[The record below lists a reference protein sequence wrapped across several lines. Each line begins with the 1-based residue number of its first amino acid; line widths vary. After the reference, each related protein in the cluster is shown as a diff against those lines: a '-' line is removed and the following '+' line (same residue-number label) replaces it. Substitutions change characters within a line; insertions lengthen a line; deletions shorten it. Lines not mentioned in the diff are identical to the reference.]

1 MGRQNRKSR
10 AKRHRKEALFR
21 YQVISRVLA
30 LEFGG
35 AVRAKAISRVARE
48 AHFTSDG
55 RCRRVSIR
63 TIYRWL
69 AAYGE
74 EGTLENL
81 EPQKR
86 HRIDTSVALPDALID
101 FIREEKTSDPR
112 ASAPELIRRALICK
126 VIAPDAR
133 IVRSTVWRACKRM
146 GLPTR
151 RRPQKREGDMRRF
164 AYPHRMMMVLCDGKH
179 FRAGATRK
187 KRVALFFLDDATRY
201 GLDVRVGT
209 SESTELFL
217 GAFREVL
224 QRHGYMNVIYMD
236 HGAGFISDD
245 TKAVI
250 ASLPHVYLINGAK
263 AYPEGHGKVERFNQ
277 TALMA
282 VLRSLDGA
290 AEVDPDCEA
299 LTLRLRHFLSDQYNH
314 RPHESLGRDTP
325 SQRWN
330 ADERPLRF
338 PKSMAEL
345 DEHFVVTEARKV
357 SKDHVIKYGGELY
370 EAPRGLGGEWI
381 DVRRQVLTGELSILH
396 DGRLVRLHPVDLS
409 STDARPSWSQSQ
421 GASGAGN
428 GRGFEVRR
436 PR

>member
-1 MGRQNRKSR
+1 
-10 AKRHRKEALFR
+10 
-21 YQVISRVLA
+21 
-30 LEFGG
+30 
-35 AVRAKAISRVARE
+35 
-48 AHFTSDG
+48 
-55 RCRRVSIR
+55 
-63 TIYRWL
+63 
-69 AAYGE
+69 
-74 EGTLENL
+74 
-81 EPQKR
+81 
-86 HRIDTSVALPDALID
+86 
-101 FIREEKTSDPR
+101 
-112 ASAPELIRRALICK
+112 
-126 VIAPDAR
+126 
-133 IVRSTVWRACKRM
+133 
-146 GLPTR
+146 
-151 RRPQKREGDMRRF
+151 
-164 AYPHRMMMVLCDGKH
+164 
-179 FRAGATRK
+179 
-187 KRVALFFLDDATRY
+187 
-201 GLDVRVGT
+201 
-209 SESTELFL
+209 
-217 GAFREVL
+217 
-224 QRHGYMNVIYMD
+224 MNVIYMD
-236 HGAGFISDD
+236 HGAGFVSND

-263 AYPEGHGKVERFNQ
+263 AYPEGRGKVERFNR

-409 STDARPSWSQSQ
+409 ANAKDRRAARQSKDEKPTPGDAVPKTAATMAFERDFTPLVDPD
-421 GASGAGN
+421 G
-428 GRGFEVRR
+428 GFPKKE
-436 PR
+436 